1 MFRVSLVLGLGFS
14 FFIPFGCCWV
24 VITCMDSDA
33 NDLNSRNRLRWG
45 DNYKVYTRKRRRTLE
60 NTSTD
65 VAPAATATVSSTAA
79 APEVT
84 SNSGRDTNENDDV
97 PEPSLQTQ
105 FRDCSTLKGGTGG
118 EQVAVSNGGE
128 VRELTEDSCGRDEP
142 RDGGVGPLVEH
153 RDGESAEGSCG
164 RDVPEVGRGIDTGAA
179 VVVSSGGEVPEGSSG
194 SQPAMQNHRNEP
206 QSDNLE
212 MENGYGKPVISR
224 IKDRVRINLTGVRS
238 SDEIRE
244 LGMSLESELDQVRGL
259 VKQLEA
265 KQLQLTTYRT
275 SINGGNINAGSV
287 TTFPGSIT
295 TVPGGSISSYSHPQY
310 MDDGVIKNR
319 SLARMN
325 SEVRSAGHIGSR
337 PFQRPNF
344 LIVENSNGSTDFV
357 EKEKRTP
364 KANQFY
370 RNSEFLLGKDRLP
383 PESNKRLKTNGSGK
397 KHSANSENGFGLDK
411 HRLQVFRNCSSL
423 LQRLMKHKHGWVF
436 NEPVNVK
443 SLGLHDYHDIIK
455 HPMDLGTI
463 KTRLSE
469 DWYKSPMEFAE
480 DVRLVFRNAM
490 TYNPR
495 GQDVHVMAEQ
505 LSEIF
510 EERWAVI
517 EAEYNS
523 DWRYQTYHDVGAP
536 TPTSRMTSYAPPF
549 LHTPVSSR
557 SLAPHARQL
566 HPLDRSES
574 MTRPVNPKM
583 KTSNIAHVTRTP
595 VPKKPKAKDLNKR
608 DMTYEEKQKLSTNLQ
623 NLPSEKL
630 DAIVQIIKKRNTAL
644 SQDND
649 EIEVDIDSVDAETL
663 WELDRFVTNFKK
675 SFSKYKRKA
684 ELLRAREGA
693 AQTARNV
700 NPTSMVAD
708 ALKENGTGEK
718 DTTPATLEGGR
729 PADSASSSSSSS
741 SSDSGSSSS
750 DSDSDSSS
758 ASGSEAAQ
766 SPRT

>member
-1 MFRVSLVLGLGFS
+1 M
-14 FFIPFGCCWV
+14 
-24 VITCMDSDA
+24 ITCMDSDA
-33 NDLNSRNRLRWG
+33 NDLYSGNRLRWG

-60 NTSTD
+60 NTNTG
-65 VAPAATATVSSTAA
+65 VAPAAVSSTAA
-79 APEVT
+79 VPEVT

-97 PEPSLQTQ
+97 PQLSLQTLDVEKAKSPEEEAVVQ
-105 FRDCSTLKGGTGG
+105 FRDSSTL
-118 EQVAVSNGGE
+118 NGGE

-142 RDGGVGPLVEH
+142 NDGGVGQVLEH
-153 RDGESAEGSCG
+153 KDGESADGSCG
-164 RDVPEVGRGIDTGAA
+164 RDVPEVGRGTGTGAMVA
-179 VVVSSGGEVPEGSSG
+179 VSSGGEVPEASSG
-194 SQPAMQNHRNEP
+194 SQPGMQNHRDEP
-206 QSDNLE
+206 QSGNLE
-212 MENGYGKPVISR
+212 VENGYGKPVISR
-224 IKDRVRINLTGVRS
+224 IHDRIRINLTGMS
-238 SDEIRE
+238 SKDEIRE
-244 LGMSLESELDQVRGL
+244 LGMSLESELNQVRSL

-265 KQLQLTTYRT
+265 KQLQLASYRT

-287 TTFPGSIT
+287 TTFPGSMS

-310 MDDGVIKNR
+310 MDNGVIKNR

-325 SEVRSAGHIGSR
+325 SEVRSVGHIGSR

-344 LIVENSNGSTDFV
+344 LIVENSNGSSDFV

-364 KANQFY
+364 KANQYY

-397 KHSANSENGFGLDK
+397 KHNANSENGFGFDK
-411 HRLQVFRNCSSL
+411 HRLQVFKNCSSL

-443 SLGLHDYHDIIK
+443 ALGLHDYHDIIK

-463 KTRLSE
+463 KTRLSQN
-469 DWYKSPMEFAE
+469 WYKSPMEFAE

-523 DWRYQTYHDVGAP
+523 NWRYQTYHDGGTP
-536 TPTSRMTSYAPPF
+536 TPTSRRTSYAPSF
-549 LHTPVSSR
+549 LHTPLSSC
-557 SLAPHARQL
+557 SLPPHAHQL
-566 HPLDRSES
+566 QTYDRSES

-583 KTSNIAHVTRTP
+583 KTSNIVHVARTP
-595 VPKKPKAKDLNKR
+595 VLKKPKAKDLNKR

-623 NLPSEKL
+623 NLPAEKL
-630 DAIVQIIKKRNTAL
+630 DAIVQIIKKRNTTL

-684 ELLRAREGA
+684 ELALRAREGA
-693 AQTARNV
+693 AQTARIA

-708 ALKENGTGEK
+708 APKENGTGEK
-718 DTTPATLEGGR
+718 DKTPATLVEGGR

-758 ASGSEAAQ
+758 ASGSEAAH